1 MKRVLAIAALACAG
15 ATAEEPSF
23 GERLRDAVRAHLG
36 RPYVWGATG
45 LKSYDCSGFVWR
57 VHVDAGTPF
66 KRTTARKLWF
76 SLPQPP
82 KGKEHEFG
90 NLVFF
95 DDLHHVGIVN
105 DKETFF
111 HSAKST
117 GTAQCG
123 LRPYWH
129 KLFGG
134 IRSGPAPAP

>member
-1 MKRVLAIAALACAG
+1 MAQQPQPLSV
-15 ATAEEPSF
+15 SD
-23 GERLRDAVRAHLG
+23 RLRAAISYHLG

-57 VHVDAGTPF
+57 VHLDAGFPV

-76 SLPQPP
+76 SLPDPP

-90 NLVFF
+90 NLLFF
-95 DDLHHVGIVN
+95 DDLHHVGIVQ
-105 DKETFF
+105 DDEHFY

-117 GTAQCG
+117 GTSRCG
-123 LRPYWH
+123 LHPYWY

-134 IRSGPAPAP
+134 IRSGPSSAR